1 MSEKAKIPTETIS
14 RLVKH
19 YLVDKQL
26 TVAPEVIEGICK
38 YLELFVEE
46 AALRS
51 IENHETKDNN
61 NNQELVLEYDDL
73 EKIIGL
79 LMLDM

>member
-1 MSEKAKIPTETIS
+1 MDEKATIPRETIS

-26 TVAPEVIEGICK
+26 TVTPEVIEGISK
-38 YLELFVEE
+38 YLESFVQE
-46 AALRS
+46 ATLRS
-51 IENHETKDNN
+51 IENHELNGH
-61 NNQELVLEYDDL
+61 NQELVLEYDDL